1 MLRSQM
7 INQVC
12 DFIKSKKKDHPLC
25 VAIDGIDAA
34 GKSKL
39 AKELVFPLRKTRRQI
54 VNISLDSYLQPSI
67 IRYKRGRESPEGY
80 YYDSFNYPMLINDIL
95 EPLARNGDRKIHRS
109 HFDIAFEKTSFYE
122 IEEVK
127 EDAIVLFDGVF
138 LMRPELFNF
147 WDIKIFL
154 DIGFDVAFDRVLN
167 RDISKFESFQ
177 QIQKLYEVRYFGGQH
192 IYFERCHPQSI
203 ADIII
208 DNNDPKD
215 PYLYIQ
221 RPVA

>member
-7 INQVC
+7 IDQVC
-12 DFIKSKKKDHPLC
+12 NFIKNKKADHPLC

-39 AKELVFPLRKTRRQI
+39 AKELVFPLRKTGRKI
-54 VNISLDSYLQPSI
+54 INITLDSYLQPSL

-95 EPLARNGDRKIHRS
+95 EPLALNGDRKIRRS
-109 HFDIAFEKTSFYE
+109 SFDIAFETNSYYE
-122 IEEVK
+122 IEEVD

-147 WDIKIFL
+147 WDIKIFI
-154 DIGFDVAFDRVLN
+154 DISFDVAFDRVLN
-167 RDISKFESFQ
+167 RDINKFE
-177 QIQKLYEVRYFGGQH
+177 ILPADQKIV
-192 IYFERCHPQSI
+192 
-203 ADIII
+203 
-208 DNNDPKD
+208 
-215 PYLYIQ
+215 
-221 RPVA
+221 

>member
-1 MLRSQM
+1 M
-7 INQVC
+7 IDQVC
-12 DFIKSKKKDHPLC
+12 NFIKIKKTDHPLC

-39 AKELVFPLRKTRRQI
+39 AKELVFPLRKTGRQI
-54 VNISLDSYLQPSI
+54 IHISLDSYLQPSS

-80 YYDSFNYPMLINDIL
+80 YYDSFNYLNLISDIL
-95 EPLARNGDRKIHRS
+95 EPLALDGDRKIRRS
-109 HFDIAFEKTSFYE
+109 SFDIAFEKTSFSE
-122 IEEVK
+122 IEGVNK
-127 EDAIVLFDGVF
+127 DAIVLFDGVF

-147 WDIKIFL
+147 WDIKIFI
-154 DIGFDVAFDRVLN
+154 DISFEVAIDRVID
-167 RDISKFESFQ
+167 RDINKFGSVETVR
-177 QIQKLYEVRYFGGQH
+177 KLYELRYFGGQR
-192 IYFERCHPQSI
+192 IYFDRCHPQSI
-203 ADIII
+203 ADIIL